1 MHFARIPDAMADLV
15 VQSVIKDR
23 FENVDVA
30 ADFYDALDKEVD
42 HLLERAAQRA
52 QDNDRKIVQPRD
64 L

>member
-1 MHFARIPDAMADLV
+1 MADLV

-42 HLLERAAQRA
+42 HLVEPAAQRA
-52 QDNDRKIVQPRD
+52 QDNDRKTVQPRD